1 MPTRHFRTCTL
12 CEAMCGIVVEHED
25 GRVLGIRGD
34 PDDPFSRGHVCPKA
48 VALQDLHHDP
58 DRLQNPVRREGDRW
72 IPISWD
78 EAFDT
83 VARQLQ
89 TVQRTHGNDAVAVY
103 LGNPTAHSLGA
114 LLFAPPFVRA
124 LRTRNRYSAT
134 SVDQLPHHVVATLMF
149 GHGLLIPIPDLDR
162 TQHLLMLGA
171 NPAASNGSLMT
182 AGDVKARLK
191 GIRARGGRIVV
202 IDPRRTE
209 TAALADSHHFIRP
222 GSDALL
228 LLALLHVVFDEALMS
243 TDRIPSFVA
252 GVDDIRSLVRAFPP
266 ERVAAATGI
275 SAGNIRQMARDF
287 ARAERAVCY
296 GRVGVSMQPFGA
308 IACWLINVL
317 NAVTGRLDAVGGAM
331 FTGPAVEVVRRG
343 GGLGAARMGRW
354 HSRVRNL
361 PEYAGEFPVSALA
374 EEIETAG
381 AGQVRALM
389 THAGNP
395 VLSAPNGS
403 RLGRAMGGL
412 EFFVAIDFYVNETTR
427 HAHIILPPSSPLER
441 DQYDLVFNALAVRN
455 TAKYSPPMVPRPSGA
470 RHDWEIFNELIWRL
484 TRGGAAVRARAR
496 LRAAV
501 SRVLGTRGLVDLAL
515 RFGPRGSGFNVLEK
529 GLSVRAL
536 EGAPHGVDL
545 GALEPA
551 FPGRLRT
558 VDRQV
563 HLAPPALLADM
574 ERLGQS
580 LADSPSPTVGAQAP
594 LMLIGRRQLRSNN
607 SWMHNAERLM
617 RGADR
622 CTLLMHPRDAGARG
636 LSTGE
641 QVRVRSRVGEIVAPL
656 EVSDDVMAGVVS
668 LPHGFG
674 HGRPGVLLRVA
685 SQHAG
690 ASINDLTDDTRLDA
704 LCGTAAFSGVPVDV
718 SAARVSVT

>member
-48 VALQDLHHDP
+48 VALQDIHHDP
-58 DRLQNPVRREGDRW
+58 DRLQAPVRREGNRW
-72 IPISWD
+72 VPIGWD
-78 EAFDT
+78 EAIDT

-89 TVQRTHGNDAVAVY
+89 AVQQTHGNDAVAVY

-162 TQHLLMLGA
+162 TQHLLVLGA

-228 LLALLHVVFDEALMS
+228 LLALLHVTFDEALVS
-243 TDRIPSFVA
+243 ADRMPSLLT
-252 GVDDIRSLVRAFPP
+252 GVDDIRTLVRAFPP

-275 SAGNIRQMARDF
+275 SAGTIRQMARDF

-296 GRVGVSMQPFGA
+296 GRVGVSTQSFGA
-308 IACWLINVL
+308 LACWLINVL

-331 FTGPAVEVVRRG
+331 FTRPAVEVVRKG

-381 AGQVRALM
+381 AGQVRALV

-395 VLSAPNGS
+395 ILSAPNGS
-403 RLGRAMGGL
+403 RLERAVGGL
-412 EFFVAIDFYVNETTR
+412 DFFVAIDFYVNETTR
-427 HAHIILPPSSPLER
+427 HAHVILPPSSPLER
-441 DQYDLVFNALAVRN
+441 DQYDLLFNALAVRN

-470 RHDWEIFNELIWRL
+470 RHDWEIFNELTWRL
-484 TRGGAAVRARAR
+484 AHGGAAARGRAR
-496 LRAAV
+496 LRAAAA
-501 SRVLGTRGLVDLAL
+501 SVLGARGMVDLAL
-515 RFGPRGSGFNVLEK
+515 RFGPRGSGLNVLRK
-529 GLSVRAL
+529 GLSVGTLAR
-536 EGAPHGVDL
+536 APHGVDL

-558 VDRQV
+558 ADRQV
-563 HLAPPALLADM
+563 HLAPPALVADV
-574 ERLGQS
+574 ERLERS
-580 LADSPSPTVGAQAP
+580 LAESPSAISAAQAS
-594 LMLIGRRQLRSNN
+594 LMLIGRRELRSNN

-622 CTLLMHPRDAGARG
+622 CTLVMHPHDAGARG
-636 LSTGE
+636 LASGE

-656 EVSDDVMAGVVS
+656 EVSDEVMAGVVS

-674 HGRPGVLLRVA
+674 HGRPGVRLRVA

-718 SAARVSVT
+718 SAARAPET

>member
-58 DRLQNPVRREGDRW
+58 DRLQAPVRRDGDRW
-72 IPISWD
+72 IPIGWD

-202 IDPRRTE
+202 IDPRHTE

-228 LLALLHVVFDEALMS
+228 LLALLHVVFDEALVNA
-243 TDRIPSFVA
+243 DRIPSFVTGA
-252 GVDDIRSLVRAFPP
+252 DDIRSLVRAFPP
-266 ERVAAATGI
+266 ERIAAATGI
-275 SAGNIRQMARDF
+275 SAGTIRQMARDF
-287 ARAERAVCY
+287 AHAERAVCY

-331 FTGPAVEVVRRG
+331 FTRPAVEVVRKR
-343 GGLGAARMGRW
+343 GGLGAPRMGRW
-354 HSRVRNL
+354 HSRVRQL
-361 PEYAGEFPVSALA
+361 PEYAGEFPVSTLA

-381 AGQVRALM
+381 AGQVRALV

-403 RLGRAMGGL
+403 RLERAIGGL

-470 RHDWEIFNELIWRL
+470 RHDWEIFNELTWRL

-515 RFGPRGSGFNVLEK
+515 RFGPRGNGFYVLEK

-558 VDRQV
+558 ADRQV
-563 HLAPPALLADM
+563 HLAPPALLADVR
-574 ERLGQS
+574 RLEQS
-580 LADSPSPTVGAQAP
+580 LADSPSETVAAQAP
-594 LMLIGRRQLRSNN
+594 LLLIGRRELRSNN

-636 LSTGE
+636 LATGE

-674 HGRPGVLLRVA
+674 HARPGVLLRVA

-718 SAARVSVT
+718 STARISVT